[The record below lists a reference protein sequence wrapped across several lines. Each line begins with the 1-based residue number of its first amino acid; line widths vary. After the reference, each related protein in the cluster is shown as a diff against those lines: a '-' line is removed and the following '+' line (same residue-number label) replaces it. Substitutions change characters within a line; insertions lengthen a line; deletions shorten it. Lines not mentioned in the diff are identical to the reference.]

1 VTISNGPRFSLAL
14 LLALLGAGCHATDGP
29 REDSQTNWLRA
40 CQVDAQCGG
49 SLVCLCGACTRVCDS
64 DASCAALPGSSC
76 IAASDAR
83 SIALCAGN
91 APSAAAL
98 CIPSCVDGSCAAGQT
113 CMAQICAPLGPPG
126 AKVAIDSNVHFQTLR
141 GLGATVGYAEDEIT
155 LHPRKA
161 ALYRA
166 MFADLGLSVLRFRNR
181 YGYLGA
187 DNLSSAVEIA
197 REAAAS
203 SGQSPLLLLTS
214 WTPPQTLKANASLI
228 CQGNTATCTLAQAA
242 GGGFDYPGYARYWRA
257 SLDAYQKAGLVPDYI
272 GIQNNPD
279 WVPTSAEFAEACK
292 FLPSEGTAPVTVNG
306 ATVNVRFPGFNE
318 ALTAVLDQF
327 SGLSSP
333 PKVVAPE
340 VTAANLLADYVAALD
355 LSRVDAISHHLYGT
369 DPTAVDPR
377 TLQALDGLSARY
389 ERPLF
394 QTEMQADGF
403 GTAVLLHNALTIE
416 GASVYLQTVLTGPA
430 SSPYL
435 NPTALITLGPD
446 DFVLEA
452 PYHAMRHFA
461 YFTKPGWV
469 RVAADS
475 STPELLSSAWL
486 SPAAD
491 ALSVVLIN
499 TSLAP
504 LTTELDPGPWPTS
517 QVVRTVFDGSE
528 RSMNLGP
535 LSADHLVPLPARSI
549 VTVAFGE

>member
-1 VTISNGPRFSLAL
+1 VSRFARAL
-14 LLALLGAGCHATDGP
+14 LLALLGAGCHATGGP
-29 REDSQTNWLRA
+29 RDDSQTNWLRA

-64 DASCAALPGSSC
+64 DASCSALPGSSC

-83 SIALCAGN
+83 SVALCAGN
-91 APSAAAL
+91 APSAAGL
-98 CIPSCVDGSCAAGQT
+98 CVPSCVDGTCAAGQT

-126 AKVAIDSNVHFQTLR
+126 AKVAVDSTVHFQTLL
-141 GLGATVGYAEDEIT
+141 GFGATVGYAEDEIT
-155 LHPRKA
+155 SHPRKA

-197 REAAAS
+197 REAANS
-203 SGQSPLLLLTS
+203 SDQSPLLLLTS
-214 WTPPQTLKANASLI
+214 WTPPQALKANASLT
-228 CQGNTATCTLAQAA
+228 CQGNTATCTLAQAT
-242 GGGFDYPGYARYWRA
+242 GGGFDYAGYARYWRA
-257 SLDAYQKAGLVPDYI
+257 SVDAYQKAGLVPDYI

-279 WVPTSAEFAEACK
+279 WVPTSAEFGEACK

-306 ATVNVRFPGFNE
+306 VTVDVRFPGFNE

-327 SGLSSP
+327 TGLGSP

-340 VTAANLLADYVAALD
+340 VTAAKLLPGYVGALD
-355 LSRVDAISHHLYGT
+355 LSRIDAISHHLYGT
-369 DPTAVDPR
+369 DPAAVDPT
-377 TLQALDGLSARY
+377 TLQALDGLAAQY
-389 ERPLF
+389 DRPLF

-403 GTAVLLHNALTIE
+403 GTAVLLHNALTLE

-430 SSPYL
+430 SSPNL
-435 NPTALITLGPD
+435 NPTALITLGAD

-452 PYHAMRHFA
+452 PYHAMRHFS

-469 RVAADS
+469 RIASTS

-504 LTTELDPGPWPTS
+504 LTTEFDPGAWPTS

-549 VTVAFGE
+549 VTVALSQ